1 MANID
6 LKLSSKEDKVTHRSE
21 ILIRFYQGQNI
32 DYRVK
37 SGLFVEPRHFRYFV
51 NRNASK
57 KQGVVIPDKVTSV
70 TKEEAK
76 AKGYAIATRGEVVIT
91 DRLITP
97 EVKFDKEQA
106 RLLGELQTTIMDA
119 FVAADKSNLSE
130 DWLDKIVYRFH
141 HPLGAGKVKRQRGKK
156 RVSIYELAEE
166 YLDKKRFSYDHTK
179 AFRVL
184 VRDLARYE
192 AFKKKV
198 L

>member
-21 ILIRFYQGQNI
+21 ILIRFYQGQKI

-57 KQGVVIPDKVTSV
+57 KQGVVVPDKVTSV

-76 AKGYAIATRGEVVIT
+76 AKGYAITTRGEVVIT

-106 RLLGELQTTIMDA
+106 RLLGEL
-119 FVAADKSNLSE
+119 
-130 DWLDKIVYRFH
+130 
-141 HPLGAGKVKRQRGKK
+141 
-156 RVSIYELAEE
+156 
-166 YLDKKRFSYDHTK
+166 
-179 AFRVL
+179 
-184 VRDLARYE
+184 
-192 AFKKKV
+192 
-198 L
+198 